1 MAEHLLSAFNLK
13 EKLGSQY
20 FVYLYFT
27 GATHTWLFS
36 TTDAVVADSTK
47 RWLMF
52 AADEEGGSTQSQRAA
67 MSKEQAQGTP
77 LTLEKEWTNGV
88 LHGVNKHEVLKIF
101 AL

>member
-1 MAEHLLSAFNLK
+1 
-13 EKLGSQY
+13 
-20 FVYLYFT
+20 
-27 GATHTWLFS
+27 
-36 TTDAVVADSTK
+36 
-47 RWLMF
+47 MF

-77 LTLEKEWTNGV
+77 LTLEEEWTTGV